1 MGTLQTSNGN
11 HKGQKRKMKEKTT
24 KDKSIRN
31 KGLALGATIL
41 ATNAIMCTT
50 AMADTG
56 KTTQPLTQPK
66 ATVSKMETPVPKPIQ
81 QRDESGIVGRHPLV
95 PEGTKFNLSA
105 FNIKAYNVI
114 GADISDRVQF
124 KLNEKDDY
132 NKVGTHT
139 VTVYAEASKG
149 YIIKKDFRYTVIDKS
164 KLGNNPNEPT
174 IDLVNGKVKCHI
186 EDRMSRQDVKDFIL
200 EALPLAIYDKVDGNL
215 LDKATYE
222 FKDTTGKY
230 DSDVTKTG
238 KHVLEISVTN
248 SRGKTTKKTIEYELD
263 HTTVNNMSS
272 LSIGEEKVKTIKTER
287 TDISNKP
294 NVEVKKEDIKK
305 DVPEAPKEIKKDE
318 KKEAPKE
325 LKKEEKKEVQKEEKK
340 EVKKEEKKEVKKEI
354 RKDNNFPVITG
365 TDLNLKV
372 GDTFNIKNVHIQA
385 FDKEDG
391 DLTSKVQI
399 LGADKVNTSKEGTYE
414 IKTVVDDKDGAETVH
429 FFKINVEKPKTTIKE
444 SPDKPKEKHSDSEH
458 KVIYAEDYPTLTL
471 QNVYID
477 QGEKLTKDMFKA
489 KAYDRRDGNITDDII
504 YDDFNLVD
512 TEHIGDYYVK
522 AHVTNSKGLKSEA
535 KVRVRVERRKNAVLG
550 VNVIDADTG
559 KYLLSNGLYGI
570 KIGSNITDS
579 VLPIDIMKNR
589 DIVKTVVNGVE
600 GTKVQGIALPT
611 KNLVT
616 VYVRDHDFNPK
627 ESPKVTANPSN
638 NTPVKTPE
646 KTVNDKV
653 KEIIKNTPPT
663 VTGNDTSLK
672 VGDRFVLSMLNLKAI
687 DIEDGDIT
695 DNIEMIASNV
705 DTSKAGNYQVTV
717 TVKDKDGEE
726 INKTFKVTVI
736 ERDGANGLANV
747 KANTTPTDNKKTDT
761 KNESTDKTKKNNE
774 DKKETKEKAK
784 SERKHYQTGLDA
796 TAGTQAMATGIGLIN
811 LGAFALFK
819 RRKRK

>member
-11 HKGQKRKMKEKTT
+11 HKGQKRKMK
-24 KDKSIRN
+24 DKASNKSMRN

-41 ATNAIMCTT
+41 ATNAIMCST
-50 AMADTG
+50 ALADTG

-66 ATVSKMETPVPKPIQ
+66 ATVSEMKTPVPKPIQ
-81 QRDESGIVGRHPLV
+81 QRDESGIVGRHPIV
-95 PEGTKFNLSA
+95 PEGTKFNLST

-174 IDLVNGKVKCHI
+174 IDLVSGKVKCHI

-222 FKDTTGKY
+222 FKDTAGKY

-238 KHVLEISVTN
+238 KHVLEISITN

-272 LSIGEEKVKTIKTER
+272 LSIGEEKLRTIKTER

-305 DVPEAPKEIKKDE
+305 DVPEPK
-318 KKEAPKE
+318 
-325 LKKEEKKEVQKEEKK
+325 KEEKK
-340 EVKKEEKKEVKKEI
+340 EVKKEEKKEAPKEEKKEVKKEI
-354 RKDNNFPVITG
+354 RKNNTFPVITG

-372 GDTFNIKNVHIQA
+372 GDSFNIKNIHIQA

-391 DLTSKVQI
+391 DLTNKVEI
-399 LGADKVNTSKEGTYE
+399 LGVEKVDTSKEGTYE

-429 FFKINVEKPKTTIKE
+429 FFKVNVEKPKTTIKE
-444 SPDKPKEKHSDSEH
+444 SPEKPKEKHSENEH

-477 QGEKLTKDMFKA
+477 QGDKLTKSMFNA

-559 KYLLSNGLYGI
+559 KYLLSNGLFGI
-570 KIGSNITDS
+570 RIGSNITDS
-579 VLPIDIMKNR
+579 VLPIDVMKNR

-627 ESPKVTANPSN
+627 ETPKESPKVTANPTN
-638 NTPVKTPE
+638 NTPIKTPE

-672 VGDRFVLSMLNLKAI
+672 VGDRFALSMLNLKAI

-717 TVKDKDGEE
+717 TVKDKDGAE

-747 KANTTPTDNKKTDT
+747 KANTTPTNNKKTDT
-761 KNESTDKTKKNNE
+761 KNDSADKTKKNNE
-774 DKKETKEKAK
+774 DKKEIKEKAK

-796 TAGTQAMATGIGLIN
+796 TAGTQAMTTGIGLIN